1 MYFVFVEDGSLE
13 IVDTIDEVRT
23 NYEGI
28 DVYEFFDK
36 NGKRLKP
43 EKCLKLS

>member
-13 IVDTIDEVRT
+13 IVDAIDEVRT

-28 DVYEFFDK
+28 DVES
-36 NGKRLKP
+36 GV
-43 EKCLKLS
+43 

>member
-13 IVDTIDEVRT
+13 IVDTFDEVRT

-28 DVYEFFDK
+28 DVESGVY
-36 NGKRLKP
+36 
-43 EKCLKLS
+43 

>member
-28 DVYEFFDK
+28 DVER
-36 NGKRLKP
+36 GV
-43 EKCLKLS
+43 

>member
-13 IVDTIDEVRT
+13 IVDTVYEVRT

-28 DVYEFFDK
+28 DVES
-36 NGKRLKP
+36 GV
-43 EKCLKLS
+43 